1 MNTELIQRLANP
13 VYDVEEAQE
22 LMRIAGLEIVRLSE
36 RIAYLNDCIYKL
48 RDENDRL
55 ALDLGIR
62 DNPQLSNRH

>member
-1 MNTELIQRLANP
+1 MNTDLLQRLANP

-22 LMRIAGLEIVRLSE
+22 LMHLAGLEIVRLSE